1 MIIFK
6 SLEKNDF
13 NLINKYLLLDKTRS
27 CEKTGGA
34 LMMWR
39 DFYKI
44 EWAIFDETLIIK
56 YNNEETPF
64 YLLPIGANVEGAVR
78 ELGSATYTSVCEE
91 DFHKIVDENTEIIPV
106 RENFDY
112 IYEAE
117 SFRTFAGKRLHSKR
131 NFLNR
136 FKATYK
142 YEFIFDSDKDE
153 LIEFFTEIDKK
164 QPHTDETGSAELDE
178 TIDLINSRELF
189 ELHTGAIRVDGKIIC
204 ATIGAQIHDTLYVHV
219 EKADKD
225 YVGAYPMIASEFAKA
240 FPDAL
245 YINREDDLGEEGLR
259 ISKLSYKPL
268 YLLEKHTVIKHY

>member
-1 MIIFK
+1 MITFK
-6 SLEKNDF
+6 PLKKDDF
-13 NLINKYLLLDKTRS
+13 STINKYLLLDKTRS
-27 CEKTGGA
+27 CEKTAGA

-64 YLLPIGANVEGAVR
+64 YMMPVGANPEGAI
-78 ELGSATYTSVCEE
+78 EALGNATFVGICKE
-91 DFHKIVDENTEIIPV
+91 DLHKFDKNAEIIPV

-112 IYEAE
+112 LYEAE
-117 SFRTFAGKRLHSKR
+117 SFRTYAGKRLHSKR
-131 NFLNR
+131 NFVNR

-142 YEFIFDSDKDE
+142 YEFLFDSDKSE
-153 LIEFFTEIDKK
+153 LIEFFKEIDKK
-164 QPHTDETGSAELDE
+164 QPHLDETGKAELDE
-178 TIDLINSRELF
+178 IIDLLENRELF
-189 ELHTGAIRVDGKIIC
+189 ELHTGAIKVDGKIIC
-204 ATIGAQIHDTLYVHV
+204 ATIGTQLHDTLYVNV

-225 YVGAYPMIASEFAKA
+225 YIGAYPMIASEFAKA
-240 FPDAL
+240 FPEAL

-268 YLLEKHTVIKHY
+268 CLLEKHEVIVNK

>member
-1 MIIFK
+1 MITFK
-6 SLEKNDF
+6 PLKKDDF
-13 NLINKYLLLDKTRS
+13 STINKYLLLDKTRS
-27 CEKTGGA
+27 CEKTAGA

-64 YLLPIGANVEGAVR
+64 YMMPVGANPEGAI
-78 ELGSATYTSVCEE
+78 EALGNATFVGICNE
-91 DFHKIVDENTEIIPV
+91 DLHKFDKNAEIIPV

-112 IYEAE
+112 LYEAE
-117 SFRTFAGKRLHSKR
+117 SFRTYAGKRLHSKR
-131 NFLNR
+131 NFVNR

-142 YEFIFDSDKDE
+142 YEFLFDSDKSE
-153 LIEFFTEIDKK
+153 LIEFFKEIDKK
-164 QPHTDETGSAELDE
+164 QPHLDETGKAELDE
-178 TIDLINSRELF
+178 IIDLLENRELF
-189 ELHTGAIRVDGKIIC
+189 ELHTGAIKVDGKIIC
-204 ATIGAQIHDTLYVHV
+204 ATIGTQLHDTLYVNV

-225 YVGAYPMIASEFAKA
+225 YIGAYPMIASEFAKA
-240 FPDAL
+240 FPEAL

-268 YLLEKHTVIKHY
+268 CLLEKHKVIVNK